1 MQAGRIR
8 LGEGSV
14 PPSRWCSGWP
24 LIAAYVSVVLVLVDR
39 TSFDV
44 WGAVLLA
51 PILIGVSV
59 PDRSAAKRRGSPIRA
74 PSACCS
80 WRWS

>member
-1 MQAGRIR
+1 MEAGRIPSAKAGPTVALV
-8 LGEGSV
+8 LG
-14 PPSRWCSGWP
+14 
-24 LIAAYVSVVLVLVDR
+24 LAAIAAYVSVALVLVDR

-59 PDRSAAKRRGSPIRA
+59 PIAPAPSDRGKPIRA

-80 WRWS
+80 SRWS